1 MGQVTSTRTRA
12 ITSINNMVGV
22 TADKN
27 ITWNFEKRVKSFSV
41 YSWLR
46 IRNNNRLSKTVVNEI

>member
-1 MGQVTSTRTRA
+1 M
-12 ITSINNMVGV
+12 NNMVCV

-27 ITWNFEKRVKSFSV
+27 ITWYFEKRVKSFSV